1 MAMFGKILQEFDG
14 SNDLAD
20 AQREAIEALYSVA
33 EAKRQLFSEEIKL
46 LALDAGTGTNKT
58 VPISLVERSSGQS
71 RAYSSSSANDIGDIL
86 KKSIGGFI
94 DGGTDKVLDGVFD
107 ILTRTLSV
115 FLGSTEG
122 QEMTKVEYFVYMTEF
137 SIYRVDLMAWSR
149 SVKATSLKTK
159 IEQSTAYAYSLS
171 IVDIERIKW
180 QDFVGIFALQLKS
193 IATITDAERDA
204 AKARMTSTWNFLK
217 GPAGNDL
224 ASIDVQSDYAAIE
237 NQYHLPLTGYD
248 ASSLS

>member
-1 MAMFGKILQEFDG
+1 MSFFSKIIQDFDQ

-20 AQREAIEALYSVA
+20 AQREALEALYAVA
-33 EAKRQLFSEEIKL
+33 EAKRQLFTEEIKL

-71 RAYSSSSANDIGDIL
+71 RAYTSSSAKDIGEIL
-86 KKSIGGFI
+86 KTSIGGFI
-94 DGGTDKVLDGVFD
+94 DGGTDKVLDGVFS
-107 ILTRTLSV
+107 ILTRTLEI

-137 SIYRVDLMAWSR
+137 SIYRIDLMAWSR

-193 IATITDAERDA
+193 ISTITDTERDA

-217 GPAGNDL
+217 GPAGTDL
-224 ASIDVQSDYAAIE
+224 ADADVRPDFARIE
-237 NQYHLPLTGYD
+237 NQYHLPLSSYN
-248 ASSLS
+248 ASELE